1 LNTASAL
8 LWSYTDDF
16 ISRKML
22 EAGLEGCVGVSAS
35 KEIVTFLKHYK
46 EIPSPEDIRENWR
59 TAVMPTSAPSQMLVA
74 MAGLSWVKDVNDLD
88 KFIQYLSQPN
98 FMSTEGV
105 AVFMKS
111 AGTPKKDLND
121 PLFKA
126 TTRSAHFQKWALD
139 NRHLFTNQ

>member
-1 LNTASAL
+1 
-8 LWSYTDDF
+8 
-16 ISRKML
+16 ML
-22 EAGLEGCVGVSAS
+22 EAALEGCVGVSAS

-46 EIPSPEDIRENWR
+46 EIPSPEDIRENWQ
-59 TAVMPTSAPSQMLVA
+59 TAVMPTNAPSQMLVA
-74 MAGLSWVKDVNDLD
+74 MAGLAWVQSVDDLD

-111 AGTPKKDLND
+111 ATKVKPNLHD

-126 TTRSAHFQKWALD
+126 TTRSAHFQKWVSD
-139 NRHLFTNQ
+139 NSHLFTNL